1 MSKHKAG
8 TRQTED
14 GHQDRLIAAWGLSG
28 VLKHGRTLDQF
39 EKAQPLS
46 PLATELLYG
55 SCRHYYSLAAHVGP
69 LLSQPIRKKDLDVW
83 ALLIVGAYQLL
94 HTRVPDHA
102 AIAATVAA
110 SQALRQPWAKGLV
123 NGCLRSLQRANREI
137 AAPGNDLPDA
147 LDQQLQRIYGADYPA
162 LAAALLQRAPMA
174 LRVNVCQHSGAQYGA
189 QLTAAGL
196 AFRSGHAAETLIL
209 ATPVP
214 AATLPGYGTGA
225 VSVQDAGAQL
235 AIAALDQLLPQA
247 TDGPLRILD
256 ACAAPGGKLFHLIE
270 RLQGNGH
277 QAQFTALEQSPP
289 RLAHLQEEAARL
301 GHALDSNLTLLQG
314 DARNRDWWDGAEF
327 DLILL
332 DAPCTGSGTLRR
344 HPDIKLLR
352 DFSKLDDDIAV
363 QNALLANLLPLLR
376 PGAAMLYATCSI
388 LPAENDARI
397 GRALKQAGPGRYRSV
412 ALDLPTG
419 GSTERGW
426 QLLPT
431 DPDTDG
437 FYYAGLVNLK

>member
-8 TRQTED
+8 SSQAED
-14 GHQDRLIAAWGLSG
+14 GHRDRLIAAWGLAG
-28 VLKHGRTLDQF
+28 VLKHSRTLDQF
-39 EKAQPLS
+39 ESAQPLS

-55 SCRHYYSLAAHVGP
+55 SCRHYYSLAAQVSP
-69 LLSQPIRKKDLDVW
+69 LLSQPMRKKDLDVW

-110 SQALRQPWAKGLV
+110 SQGLRQPWAKGLV
-123 NGCLRSLQRANREI
+123 NGCLRSLQRTSAGT
-137 AAPGNDLPDA
+137 AATGKDLPEA
-147 LDQQLQRIYGADYPA
+147 LEQQLRRVYGTDYPA
-162 LAAALLQRAPMA
+162 LATALLQRAPMA
-174 LRVNVCQHSGAQYGA
+174 LRVNVCQQSSAEYGA

-196 AFRSGHAAETLIL
+196 RFRPGHAPETLIL
-209 ATPVP
+209 AEPVA
-214 AATLPGYGTGA
+214 AATLPGYSAGA

-235 AIAALDQLLPQA
+235 AADAIDQLLPPA
-247 TDGPLRILD
+247 TNGPRRILD

-270 RLQGNGH
+270 RQKGRSSP
-277 QAQFTALEQSPP
+277 AQFTALEHSPP
-289 RLAHLQEEAARL
+289 RLAHLRDEAARL
-301 GHALDSNLTLLQG
+301 GHAQDSNLTLLQG
-314 DARNRDWWDGAEF
+314 DACGRDWWDGGEF

-344 HPDIKLLR
+344 HPDIMLLH
-352 DFSKLDDDIAV
+352 DFSKLDDDIAL

-376 PGAAMLYATCSI
+376 PGGAMLYATCSI

-397 GRALKQAGPGRYRSV
+397 GKALKQAAPGRYQPV

-419 GSTERGW
+419 RPTKTGW